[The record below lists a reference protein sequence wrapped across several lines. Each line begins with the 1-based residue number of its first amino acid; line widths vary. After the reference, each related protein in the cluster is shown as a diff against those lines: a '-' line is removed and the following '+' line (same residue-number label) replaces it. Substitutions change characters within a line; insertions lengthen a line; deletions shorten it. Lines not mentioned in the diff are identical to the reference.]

1 MNMVDMEKISILH
14 PEHVY
19 DLPVGAPRWAQ
30 DVTGY
35 DMTLVDGVPTFINVS
50 SLLIPLLLFAVV
62 LVLLLLPCWL
72 ACLRSQA
79 DT

>member
-50 SLLIPLLLFAVV
+50 SLLLLFAVV
-62 LVLLLLPCWL
+62 LVPLLLPC
-72 ACLRSQA
+72 
-79 DT
+79 

>member
-50 SLLIPLLLFAVV
+50 SLLSPSSFLPSSLCSSFCRVGLLASL
-62 LVLLLLPCWL
+62 
-72 ACLRSQA
+72 SS
-79 DT
+79 

>member
-1 MNMVDMEKISILH
+1 MNMVDMAKISILH

-50 SLLIPLLLFAVV
+50 S
-62 LVLLLLPCWL
+62 
-72 ACLRSQA
+72 
-79 DT
+79 